1 MTYDPMRDLDEE
13 RDAYYP
19 FQKGYVARG
28 PSAPYV
34 IGVLALAI
42 LAVLGLNIAVVN
54 DASLLG
60 LGGTQVTSDSRSVA
74 STHGSNVN

>member
-1 MTYDPMRDLDEE
+1 MTHDPMRDLDEE

-28 PSAPYV
+28 PSAPYL

-42 LAVLGLNIAVVN
+42 LAVLGLNIAVVS
-54 DASLLG
+54 DANFLG
-60 LGGTQVTSDSRSVA
+60 QGTQVTSDSRSVA
-74 STHGSNVN
+74 GTDGSSVN